1 MQTVPPVA
9 RERLFNMRMSAE
21 ESTRLEYLAEH
32 YGLNA
37 AGVLRML
44 VKGDFDR
51 LHRETQA
58 PAAPA
63 PKPRKR

>member
-1 MQTVPPVA
+1 
-9 RERLFNMRMSAE
+9 MRMSAE

>member
-1 MQTVPPVA
+1 MQTVASVA
-9 RERLFNMRMSAE
+9 REKLFNMRMSAE
-21 ESTRLEYLAEH
+21 EWTRLEYLAKH

-44 VKGDFDR
+44 VKGDVDR

-58 PAAPA
+58 LAPA